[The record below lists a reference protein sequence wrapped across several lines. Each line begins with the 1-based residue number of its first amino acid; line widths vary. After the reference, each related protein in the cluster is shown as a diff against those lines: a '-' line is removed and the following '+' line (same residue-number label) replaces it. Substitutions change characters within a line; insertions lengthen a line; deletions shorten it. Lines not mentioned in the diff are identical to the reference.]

1 MARCGSCSRKPHGAQ
16 APKEPRQP
24 SRPGT
29 DGRPTEAKISPA
41 AHTTGRT
48 QSFALQTRDGR
59 TLVFGSRLERDAAKV
74 RHGGRIVP

>member
-1 MARCGSCSRKPHGAQ
+1 MARCGSCSRKGPLGTQ
-16 APKEPRQP
+16 PKEPRYP
-24 SRPGT
+24 AGTPGK

-59 TLVFGSRLERDAAKV
+59 TLVFGSALERDAAKV
-74 RHGGRIVP
+74 RHGGRII